1 MLINLIQSRTPAII
15 SNFVFSLLITIIF
28 FILGPGKIALDERRE
43 VGGGGAQR

>member
-15 SNFVFSLLITIIF
+15 SIFVFSLLITIIY
-28 FILGPGKIALDERRE
+28 ISGPGKIALDERRE